1 VEDYEKE
8 LEMSTN
14 AMAVSQTRFKV
25 GWIILLLVAAICS
38 LGHFVSIFFLGE
50 PTTFTFMTVS
60 NLYAFL
66 ILLIPFRRG
75 EKWAWWATW
84 MLPIVLMV
92 PAVLVPSIT
101 VYYLPIV
108 AVCVLGLLLTMKDF
122 FSRQ

>member
-1 VEDYEKE
+1 
-8 LEMSTN
+8 MSTN
-14 AMAVSQTRFKV
+14 VITVSQTRFKV
-25 GWIILLLVAAICS
+25 GWIILLIVSAICS

-50 PTTFTFMTVS
+50 STTFTFMTAS

-84 MLPIVLMV
+84 MLPIVLGV

>member
-1 VEDYEKE
+1 M
-8 LEMSTN
+8 LQQLQQST
-14 AMAVSQTRFKV
+14 VLCFSQTTQTRFKV
-25 GWIILLLVAAICS
+25 GWIILLIVSAICS

-50 PTTFTFMTVS
+50 STTFTFMTAS

-84 MLPIVLMV
+84 MLPIVLGA